1 MNAGDLALQALMTI
15 LIGAMVYLWFLAC
28 LMPYSGS
35 ILDIQEKLDNATEQL
50 SPP

>member
-1 MNAGDLALQALMTI
+1 MDTGDLVLQALMTI
-15 LIGAMVYLWFLAC
+15 LIAAMVYLWFLAC

-50 SPP
+50 TPP